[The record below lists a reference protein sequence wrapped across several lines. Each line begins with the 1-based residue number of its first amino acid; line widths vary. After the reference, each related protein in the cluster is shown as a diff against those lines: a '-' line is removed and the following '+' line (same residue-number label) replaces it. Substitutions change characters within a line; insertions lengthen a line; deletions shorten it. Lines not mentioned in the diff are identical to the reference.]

1 MMREHVESGRTLFF
15 STHVLDVAEKIC
27 DRIAIINRGRILF
40 TGTIDEMREHL
51 SKNASLES
59 MFLELTDDE

>member
-1 MMREHVESGRTLFF
+1 
-15 STHVLDVAEKIC
+15 VAEKIC

-40 TGTIDEMREHL
+40 IGTIDEMREHL